1 MVARCAGGCWSSP
14 SRLQQEQR
22 ETEAAGAASDG
33 GRTSWGRGWGL
44 AAEARAAL
52 DGALLAQRTRRPGI
66 PLGEEAY
73 LATMVLQWT
82 ACEEGFS
89 LLLRGGLL
97 SVAARSRLDLERV
110 TDAETRPSQVVGR
123 PSVFGGAEAP
133 AWGWEPVDG
142 SLQPF
147 QLTVMLYGAALCA

>member
-1 MVARCAGGCWSSP
+1 M
-14 SRLQQEQR
+14 
-22 ETEAAGAASDG
+22 
-33 GRTSWGRGWGL
+33 

-147 QLTVMLYGAALCA
+147 QLTVRSGAVRLMGRCLCGSSLQGGLGCLLRGWTWRVAGWSAGLPLRLTLARW